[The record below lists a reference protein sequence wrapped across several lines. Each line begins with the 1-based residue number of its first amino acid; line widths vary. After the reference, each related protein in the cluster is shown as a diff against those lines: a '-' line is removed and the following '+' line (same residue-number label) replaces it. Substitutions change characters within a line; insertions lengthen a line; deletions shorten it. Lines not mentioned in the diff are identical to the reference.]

1 RFLTVEAL
9 GAGDIRAAVRG
20 GSPEFLLR
28 RRKRKARDRGP
39 LLTRLG
45 IPGIP
50 KEEGEEP
57 REHVRS
63 VREDPIVE
71 PRVLE
76 SNGTARLRG
85 RSPPCADRDQGSVPC
100 ASGGHV
106 HPLQRRRLSVATR
119 PGAPEIPWGGH
130 GPSEGRAPSPL
141 LWRGRGRRVGA
152 RHPPGQVR
160 GRETG

>member
-1 RFLTVEAL
+1 PNSTLFPSLRSSDL
-9 GAGDIRAAVRG
+9 
-20 GSPEFLLR
+20 PEFLLR

-39 LLTRLG
+39 LLPRLG

-50 KEEGEEP
+50 EEEGEEP

-85 RSPPCADRDQGSVPC
+85 RGPPRADCDQGSVPC
-100 ASGGHV
+100 SSGGHV
-106 HPLQRRRLSVATR
+106 HHLQRRRLSDATR
-119 PGAPEIPWGGH
+119 LD
-130 GPSEGRAPSPL
+130 GPD
-141 LWRGRGRRVGA
+141 
-152 RHPPGQVR
+152 
-160 GRETG
+160 